1 MVCTC
6 SAEDHRP
13 NRSVPPAA
21 SQDPFPPLGPCTAAL
36 AFRTAHT
43 HTKYAATQKMEKG
56 FTISAMVMSHGAF
69 LKWNK
74 SQPRIIFCQGHRQ
87 IERGKEGGSWKDGVT
102 VDAGLRWRAPHSI
115 LWRML

>member
-13 NRSVPPAA
+13 NRPVPPAA

-43 HTKYAATQKMEKG
+43 HTKYAATQKMDKS
-56 FTISAMVMSHGAF
+56 FTISAMVYESWYSNLTLTLNV
-69 LKWNK
+69 LKWN
-74 SQPRIIFCQGHRQ
+74 P
-87 IERGKEGGSWKDGVT
+87 E
-102 VDAGLRWRAPHSI
+102 
-115 LWRML
+115 